1 MKTHAVVTIH
11 PNNKSVKF
19 QQTPE
24 LRLPSSQTIHGS
36 ESTAYM
42 KNTEG
47 ANSEYPACRGQLT
60 GSLALGD
67 REVQQDVY
75 VVNKLLKPLLGQ
87 PAIKALKLLVRIG
100 SVENTVSKNPIQR
113 FLQLFQGLGI
123 MQGEYTIQLK
133 EGAVPFTLATPRR
146 VRIPLMQ
153 SVKSELENMGKLG
166 VISRIEEGLDNK
178 EKLAMYKKFG
188 KRVEFKKYLHGV
200 SNAGTRLI

>member
-1 MKTHAVVTIH
+1 
-11 PNNKSVKF
+11 
-19 QQTPE
+19 
-24 LRLPSSQTIHGS
+24 
-36 ESTAYM
+36 M

-75 VVNKLLKPLLGQ
+75 VVNKVLKPLLGQ

-178 EKLAMYKKFG
+178 EKLAMYKMLG
-188 KRVEFKKYLHGV
+188 KRV
-200 SNAGTRLI
+200 A